1 MLENQYVEIS
11 LQQILAI
18 EHGSFRQICFSRML
32 FNKLVQP
39 TVPEKM
45 LCIQKMLSRRDT
57 HIGT

>member
-18 EHGSFRQICFSRML
+18 EHGSFRQICFLRML

-45 LCIQKMLSRRDT
+45 LCIKKMLARRDT
-57 HIGT
+57 YVAA